1 MTLAA
6 AAAML
11 AFTLTAC
18 GSDEPTTSTPGAATA
33 TAGNEAPTA
42 AAGGDCGSAAD
53 TIKSAITSTA
63 VSKVDVVGQC
73 TTATITTTLGEGDGA
88 AAKEICEAA
97 AKVAYTGDINS
108 IRVTS
113 AAGTELSQGI
123 SGAPCLG

>member
-6 AAAML
+6 TAAML
-11 AFTLTAC
+11 AFTMAAC
-18 GSDEPTTSTPGAATA
+18 GSDEPTTSTPGATTA
-33 TAGNEAPTA
+33 TADGDAPTE

-53 TIKSAITSTA
+53 AIKSAITSTA

-97 AKVAYTGDINS
+97 AKVAYTGDVNS